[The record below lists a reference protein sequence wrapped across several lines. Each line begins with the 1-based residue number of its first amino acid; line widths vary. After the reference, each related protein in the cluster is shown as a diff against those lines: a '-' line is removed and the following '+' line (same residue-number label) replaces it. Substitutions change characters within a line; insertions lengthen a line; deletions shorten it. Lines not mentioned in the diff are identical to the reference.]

1 MAKPFIPE
9 MAKRAEATIRAEAT
23 PPSTSLRLAP
33 SILRERRSSP
43 VISDSTRILPR
54 VARLRASVS
63 SAGASVSYTHLTLP
77 TKRIV

>member
-33 SILRERRSSP
+33 SILRERSVGDLRFDT
-43 VISDSTRILPR
+43 VLPR
-54 VARLRASVS
+54 VARLRAFVS
-63 SAGASVSYTHLTLP
+63 SAGASPSASRFSTV
-77 TKRIV
+77 